1 MHLTLQ
7 QLKLFES
14 VVRNNSFT
22 RAAEELHLTQPAVS
36 IQIKRLEEQVG
47 MPLFEQ
53 VGKKIF
59 PTAVG
64 EELAQASKDILG
76 RLEELK
82 NTVDNLQ
89 GSVQGPLRVSV
100 VTTAKYFIPHLLG
113 AFLQQYP
120 DVEPSFNFSNRA
132 AVIQRLTDN
141 LDDFVVMGQ
150 IPDSKN
156 LEAYPFLENILV
168 VIAHPAHPLAQKKNV
183 ALEELV
189 KHRFLVREADSGTR
203 MVVDRMLNKH
213 GLALEPYMELGS
225 SEAIKQ
231 GVMAGL
237 GLGVLSLH
245 SLLLERDAG
254 KLVVLNAEGF
264 PIKRRWYAVHLKGK
278 KLSLAG
284 RTFLDFILTN
294 SERLLHDTAGLAV
307 AEQEARPSAKKR
319 TRQSKSA
326 RPSS

>member
-7 QLKLFES
+7 QLRLFES
-14 VVRNNSFT
+14 VARNSSFT

-64 EELAQASKDILG
+64 EELALASKDILD
-76 RLEELK
+76 RIEALK

-89 GSVQGPLRVSV
+89 GCVKGPLKVSV

-120 DVEPSFNFSNRA
+120 EVEPSFNFSNRG

-168 VIAHPAHPLAQKKNV
+168 VAAHPSHPLAPRQHIP
-183 ALEELV
+183 LEELV
-189 KHRFLVREADSGTR
+189 RHRFLVREADSGTR
-203 MVVDRMLNKH
+203 MVVDRMLDKY
-213 GLALEPYMELGS
+213 GMALEPYMELGS

-245 SLLLERDAG
+245 SLLLESNAG
-254 KLVVLNAEGF
+254 KLVVLSAEGF

-278 KLSLAG
+278 KLSLVG
-284 RTFLDFILTN
+284 RTFLDFILSD
-294 SERLLHDTAGLAV
+294 SERVLQESGGLADT
-307 AEQEARPSAKKR
+307 EQNAKPVAKKR
-319 TRQSKSA
+319 KPKA
-326 RPSS
+326 DNPPG